1 MNCCNQDYNQ
11 GRNCP
16 ERKNMTEE
24 ERNLDLIIGD
34 LQKENRLLK
43 ARNEQLEN
51 RDFTEEELKK
61 MWHLLNNI
69 VSWYTF
75 EEVAKLIIK
84 KMKDA

>member
-1 MNCCNQDYNQ
+1 
-11 GRNCP
+11 
-16 ERKNMTEE
+16 MTEE

-43 ARNEQLEN
+43 TKIDQLEK
-51 RDFTEEELKK
+51 REFTEEELKK
-61 MWHLLNNI
+61 MWYLLNNI

>member
-1 MNCCNQDYNQ
+1 
-11 GRNCP
+11 
-16 ERKNMTEE
+16 MTEE

-43 ARNEQLEN
+43 AKVDQLEK
-51 RDFTEEELKK
+51 REFTEEELKK
-61 MWHLLNNI
+61 MWYLLNNI

>member
-1 MNCCNQDYNQ
+1 
-11 GRNCP
+11 
-16 ERKNMTEE
+16 MTEE

-43 ARNEQLEN
+43 ARIDQLEK
-51 RDFTEEELKK
+51 REFTEEELKK
-61 MWHLLNNI
+61 MWSLLNNI

>member
-1 MNCCNQDYNQ
+1 
-11 GRNCP
+11 
-16 ERKNMTEE
+16 MTEE

-43 ARNEQLEN
+43 ARVDQLEK
-51 RDFTEEELKK
+51 REFTEEELKK
-61 MWHLLNNI
+61 MWSLLNNI

>member
-1 MNCCNQDYNQ
+1 
-11 GRNCP
+11 
-16 ERKNMTEE
+16 MTEE

-43 ARNEQLEN
+43 ARIDQLEK
-51 RDFTEEELKK
+51 REFTEEELKK
-61 MWHLLNNI
+61 MWSLLNNI

-75 EEVAKLIIK
+75 EEVSKLIIK

>member
-1 MNCCNQDYNQ
+1 MNCCNQDCNQ

-16 ERKNMTEE
+16 KRKSMTEE

-43 ARNEQLEN
+43 ARIDQFGKHE
-51 RDFTEEELKK
+51 FTEEELKK
-61 MWHLLNNI
+61 MWNLLNNI

-75 EEVAKLIIK
+75 EEVSKLIIK

>member
-1 MNCCNQDYNQ
+1 MNCCTHDCNQ

-16 ERKNMTEE
+16 KRKSMTEE

-43 ARNEQLEN
+43 ARVDQLEK
-51 RDFTEEELKK
+51 REFTEEELKK
-61 MWHLLNNI
+61 MWSLLNNI